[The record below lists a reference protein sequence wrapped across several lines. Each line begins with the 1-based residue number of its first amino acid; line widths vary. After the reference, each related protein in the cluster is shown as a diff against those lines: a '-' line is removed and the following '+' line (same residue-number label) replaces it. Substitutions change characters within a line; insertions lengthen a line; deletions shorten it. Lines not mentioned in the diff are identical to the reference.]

1 METPE
6 YQPKEQNL
14 ASDFGPPPDWQSWPA
29 YKKPVKQ
36 KRSRLK
42 MALGGMA
49 LAGLLVIGGG
59 ATVFAADPSPAPST
73 SPNTTTPTTPTTP
86 GTPGTNN
93 GGTTNP
99 GTMPNGHCSHMNGGS
114 GSGSGTSNG
123 GTTNSGTNGSNT

>member
-1 METPE
+1 MDFTP
-6 YQPKEQNL
+6 L
-14 ASDFGPPPDWQSWPA
+14 APDYGPPPDWQSWPE
-29 YKKPVKQ
+29 YQKPVKP

-59 ATVFAADPSPAPST
+59 ATVFAADPSPRPST
-73 SPNTTTPTTPTTP
+73 SPSTTTPTTPTTP
-86 GTPGTNN
+86 GTN

-99 GTMPNGHCSHMNGGS
+99 GTMPNGHCTHMNGGS